1 MINWLRLRLL
11 QHEQLA
17 VGAELDNED
26 EDDWES
32 GEEGE
37 GEEFDDEYAA
47 EELDNF
53 DDEYAAEELD
63 EFDDEYVAEEL
74 EEDRVVGADGVLSA
88 EEQLHRA
95 RFVHNPINGFA
106 PRVMPPGVFDIRRLP
121 ITLRMFYN
129 LPAFFAHSPAW
140 EAHEE

>member
-1 MINWLRLRLL
+1 M
-11 QHEQLA
+11 
-17 VGAELDNED
+17 GAELDNED

-32 GEEGE
+32 GEEWE
-37 GEEFDDEYAA
+37 GEREEFGDEYVAEEQDDFDDEYA
-47 EELDNF
+47 
-53 DDEYAAEELD
+53 
-63 EFDDEYVAEEL
+63 AEEL

-106 PRVMPPGVFDIRRLP
+106 PRVLPPGDFDIRRLP

-129 LPAFFAHSPAW
+129 LPVFFAHSPAW
-140 EAHEE
+140 QEHEE